1 MNACGFPVEVPW
13 QARYIVSGEIVA
25 WWMLYLA
32 RATAGDKLI
41 ASPAEMLLK
50 RLLVVLLQI

>member
-41 ASPAEMLLK
+41 ASPAEMLLNDCW
-50 RLLVVLLQI
+50 